1 MKFSIPFFG
10 KRPADL
16 EKRDLEQSSAG
27 GATNQPLESLSPVEP
42 DRKPFVVPDSADAM
56 PSFSQ
61 PVELANIASATID
74 ANANTNAGDTLSP
87 NQNTSASPDHA
98 GGSANAAAIPV
109 SLASEAI
116 AQTVLAAAELP
127 KQMESMLM
135 SQEDII
141 AAYKIFLKRHPETME
156 VIKPRV
162 GLTGDRVL
170 VDFLSSSEFTSR
182 PEVVNLIFA
191 IAKKLLDEQKA
202 RATQEATA
210 SPSTPAPENPAGGP

>member
-1 MKFSIPFFG
+1 MKFAIPFLK
-10 KRPADL
+10 KRTE
-16 EKRDLEQSSAG
+16 EKEPRAPEPQTSSAG
-27 GATNQPLESLSPVEP
+27 LRPSAVPEAEK
-42 DRKPFVVPDSADAM
+42 KPFVVPESANAM

-61 PVELANIASATID
+61 PVELAQLASAAQHVLPDGPAPHEAASAKAAPLVTPSATPSD
-74 ANANTNAGDTLSP
+74 NAPPALSE
-87 NQNTSASPDHA
+87 TTA
-98 GGSANAAAIPV
+98 
-109 SLASEAI
+109 EK
-116 AQTVLAAAELP
+116 VLSAAETP

-191 IAKKLLDEQKA
+191 LAKKLLDEQKA
-202 RATQEATA
+202 KTAQEASAAAATSA
-210 SPSTPAPENPAGGP
+210 SQDPNTKPTQV

>member
-1 MKFSIPFFG
+1 VPE
-10 KRPADL
+10 A
-16 EKRDLEQSSAG
+16 EK
-27 GATNQPLESLSPVEP
+27 
-42 DRKPFVVPDSADAM
+42 KPFVVPESANAM

-61 PVELANIASATID
+61 PVELAQLASAAQALPD
-74 ANANTNAGDTLSP
+74 GPAPHEA
-87 NQNTSASPDHA
+87 AS
-98 GGSANAAAIPV
+98 
-109 SLASEAI
+109 AI
-116 AQTVLAAAELP
+116 AAPLVTPLVTPSATPSDNAPPALSETTAEKVLSAAETP

-191 IAKKLLDEQKA
+191 LAKKLLDEQKA
-202 RATQEATA
+202 KTAQQASAAAATSA
-210 SPSTPAPENPAGGP
+210 SQDPNTKPTQV

>member
-1 MKFSIPFFG
+1 MKFAIPFLK
-10 KRPADL
+10 KRTE
-16 EKRDLEQSSAG
+16 EKEPRASEPQTSSAG
-27 GATNQPLESLSPVEP
+27 LRPSAVPEAEK
-42 DRKPFVVPDSADAM
+42 KPFVVPESANAM

-61 PVELANIASATID
+61 PVELAQLASAAQHVLPDGPAPHEAASAKAAPLVTPLVTPSATPSD
-74 ANANTNAGDTLSP
+74 NAPPALSE
-87 NQNTSASPDHA
+87 TTA
-98 GGSANAAAIPV
+98 
-109 SLASEAI
+109 EK
-116 AQTVLAAAELP
+116 VLSAAETP

-191 IAKKLLDEQKA
+191 LAKKLLDEQKA
-202 RATQEATA
+202 KATQEAIA
-210 SPSTPAPENPAGGP
+210 SPSTPASENSP

>member
-1 MKFSIPFFG
+1 MKFAIPFLK
-10 KRPADL
+10 KRTE
-16 EKRDLEQSSAG
+16 EKEPRASEPQTSSAG
-27 GATNQPLESLSPVEP
+27 LRPSAVPEAEK
-42 DRKPFVVPDSADAM
+42 KPFVVPESANAM

-61 PVELANIASATID
+61 PVELAQLASAAQHVLPDGPAPHEAASAKAAPFVTPSVTPFVTPSD
-74 ANANTNAGDTLSP
+74 NAPPALSE
-87 NQNTSASPDHA
+87 TTA
-98 GGSANAAAIPV
+98 
-109 SLASEAI
+109 EK
-116 AQTVLAAAELP
+116 VLSAAETP

-191 IAKKLLDEQKA
+191 LAKKLLDEQKA
-202 RATQEATA
+202 KTAQEASAAKATSATQD
-210 SPSTPAPENPAGGP
+210 PNPKPT

>member
-1 MKFSIPFFG
+1 MKFAIPFLK
-10 KRPADL
+10 KRTE
-16 EKRDLEQSSAG
+16 EKEPRASEPQTSSSGLRPSAVPE
-27 GATNQPLESLSPVEP
+27 AEK
-42 DRKPFVVPDSADAM
+42 KPFVVPESANAM

-61 PVELANIASATID
+61 PVELAQLASAAQHVLPDGPAPHEAASAKAAPLVTPSATPSD
-74 ANANTNAGDTLSP
+74 NAPPALSE
-87 NQNTSASPDHA
+87 TTA
-98 GGSANAAAIPV
+98 
-109 SLASEAI
+109 EK
-116 AQTVLAAAELP
+116 VLSAAETP

-170 VDFLSSSEFTSR
+170 VDFLSSREFTSR

-191 IAKKLLDEQKA
+191 LAKKLLDEQKA
-202 RATQEATA
+202 KTAQEASAAAATSATQD
-210 SPSTPAPENPAGGP
+210 PNPKPTQL

>member
-1 MKFSIPFFG
+1 MKFAIPFLK
-10 KRPADL
+10 KRTE
-16 EKRDLEQSSAG
+16 EKEPRAPEPQTSSAG
-27 GATNQPLESLSPVEP
+27 LRPSAVPEAEK
-42 DRKPFVVPDSADAM
+42 KPFVVPESANAM

-61 PVELANIASATID
+61 PVELAQLASAAQHVLPDGPAQHEAASAKAAPLVTPLVTPSATPSD
-74 ANANTNAGDTLSP
+74 NAPPALSE
-87 NQNTSASPDHA
+87 TTA
-98 GGSANAAAIPV
+98 
-109 SLASEAI
+109 EK
-116 AQTVLAAAELP
+116 VLSAAETP

-191 IAKKLLDEQKA
+191 LAKKLLDEQKA
-202 RATQEATA
+202 KTAQEASA
-210 SPSTPAPENPAGGP
+210 SPSTPAAENAQ

>member
-1 MKFSIPFFG
+1 MKFAIPFLK
-10 KRPADL
+10 KRTE
-16 EKRDLEQSSAG
+16 EKEPRASEPQTSSAG
-27 GATNQPLESLSPVEP
+27 LKPIAVPEAEK
-42 DRKPFVVPDSADAM
+42 KPFVVPESANAM

-61 PVELANIASATID
+61 PVELAQLASATQHALPD
-74 ANANTNAGDTLSP
+74 TPTPQETSSAPAAPLATPLLTPSDNAPPALSE
-87 NQNTSASPDHA
+87 TTAEKALS
-98 GGSANAAAIPV
+98 
-109 SLASEAI
+109 
-116 AQTVLAAAELP
+116 AAETP

-191 IAKKLLDEQKA
+191 LAKKLLDEQKA
-202 RATQEATA
+202 KAIQEATA
-210 SPSTPAPENPAGGP
+210 SPSTPAPENPP

>member
-1 MKFSIPFFG
+1 MKFAIPFLK
-10 KRPADL
+10 KRTE
-16 EKRDLEQSSAG
+16 EKEPRASEPQTSSAG
-27 GATNQPLESLSPVEP
+27 LRPSAVPEAEK
-42 DRKPFVVPDSADAM
+42 KPFVVPESANAM

-61 PVELANIASATID
+61 PVELAQLASAAQHVLPDGPAPHEAASAKAAPLVTPSATPSD
-74 ANANTNAGDTLSP
+74 NAPPALSE
-87 NQNTSASPDHA
+87 TTA
-98 GGSANAAAIPV
+98 
-109 SLASEAI
+109 EK
-116 AQTVLAAAELP
+116 VLSAAETP

-170 VDFLSSSEFTSR
+170 VDFLSSREFTSR

-191 IAKKLLDEQKA
+191 LAKKLLDEQKA
-202 RATQEATA
+202 KTAQEASAATA
-210 SPSTPAPENPAGGP
+210 TSASQDPNPKPTQV

>member
-1 MKFSIPFFG
+1 MKFAIPFLK
-10 KRPADL
+10 KRTVDKELLAD
-16 EKRDLEQSSAG
+16 EPPSSSAG
-27 GATNQPLESLSPVEP
+27 RIPSALPEAEK
-42 DRKPFVVPDSADAM
+42 KPFVVPESANAM

-61 PVELANIASATID
+61 PVELAQLASATQHALPD
-74 ANANTNAGDTLSP
+74 TPTPQETSSAPAAPLATPLATPLLTPSDNAPPALSE
-87 NQNTSASPDHA
+87 TTAEKALS
-98 GGSANAAAIPV
+98 
-109 SLASEAI
+109 
-116 AQTVLAAAELP
+116 AAETP

-191 IAKKLLDEQKA
+191 LAKKLLDEQKA
-202 RATQEATA
+202 KAIQEATT
-210 SPSTPAPENPAGGP
+210 SPSTPAPETPP

>member
-1 MKFSIPFFG
+1 MKFAIPFLK
-10 KRPADL
+10 KRTE
-16 EKRDLEQSSAG
+16 EKEPRASEPQTSSAG
-27 GATNQPLESLSPVEP
+27 LRPSAVPEAEK
-42 DRKPFVVPDSADAM
+42 KPFVVPESANAM

-61 PVELANIASATID
+61 PVELAQLASAAQHVLPDGPAPHEAASAKATPLVTPSD
-74 ANANTNAGDTLSP
+74 NAPPAFNETTAEKVLS
-87 NQNTSASPDHA
+87 
-98 GGSANAAAIPV
+98 
-109 SLASEAI
+109 
-116 AQTVLAAAELP
+116 AAETP

-191 IAKKLLDEQKA
+191 LAKKLLDEQKA
-202 RATQEATA
+202 KATQEATV
-210 SPSTPAPENPAGGP
+210 SPSTPASENSP

>member
-1 MKFSIPFFG
+1 MKFAIPFLK
-10 KRPADL
+10 KRTE
-16 EKRDLEQSSAG
+16 EKEPRASEPQTSSAG
-27 GATNQPLESLSPVEP
+27 LRPSAVPEAEK
-42 DRKPFVVPDSADAM
+42 KPFVVPESANAM

-61 PVELANIASATID
+61 PVELAQLASAAQHALPDGPAPHEAASAKAAPFVTPSVTPSD
-74 ANANTNAGDTLSP
+74 NAPPALSE
-87 NQNTSASPDHA
+87 TTA
-98 GGSANAAAIPV
+98 
-109 SLASEAI
+109 EK
-116 AQTVLAAAELP
+116 VLSAAETP

-191 IAKKLLDEQKA
+191 LAKKLLDEQKA
-202 RATQEATA
+202 KTAQEASA
-210 SPSTPAPENPAGGP
+210 SPSTPAAENAQ

>member
-1 MKFSIPFFG
+1 MKFAIPFLK
-10 KRPADL
+10 KRTE
-16 EKRDLEQSSAG
+16 EKEPRAPEPQTSSAG
-27 GATNQPLESLSPVEP
+27 LRPSAVPEAEK
-42 DRKPFVVPDSADAM
+42 KPFVVPESANAM

-61 PVELANIASATID
+61 PVELAQLASAAQHVLPDGPAPHEAASAKAAPLVTPSATPSD
-74 ANANTNAGDTLSP
+74 NAPPALSE
-87 NQNTSASPDHA
+87 TTA
-98 GGSANAAAIPV
+98 
-109 SLASEAI
+109 EK
-116 AQTVLAAAELP
+116 VLSAAETP

-191 IAKKLLDEQKA
+191 LAKKLLDEQKSKTA
-202 RATQEATA
+202 QEASAATATSATQD
-210 SPSTPAPENPAGGP
+210 PNPKPTQV

>member
-1 MKFSIPFFG
+1 MKFAIPFLK
-10 KRPADL
+10 KRTE
-16 EKRDLEQSSAG
+16 EKEPRASEPQTSSAG
-27 GATNQPLESLSPVEP
+27 LRPSAVPEAEK
-42 DRKPFVVPDSADAM
+42 KPFVVPESANAM

-61 PVELANIASATID
+61 PVELAQLASAAQHVLPD
-74 ANANTNAGDTLSP
+74 GPAPHEA
-87 NQNTSASPDHA
+87 AS
-98 GGSANAAAIPV
+98 
-109 SLASEAI
+109 AI
-116 AQTVLAAAELP
+116 AAPLVTPLVTPSATPSDNAPPALSETTAEKVLSAAETP

-191 IAKKLLDEQKA
+191 LAKKLLDEQKA
-202 RATQEATA
+202 KTAQEASA
-210 SPSTPAPENPAGGP
+210 SPSTPAAENAQ

>member
-1 MKFSIPFFG
+1 MKFAIPFLK
-10 KRPADL
+10 KRTE
-16 EKRDLEQSSAG
+16 EKEPRASEPQTSSAG
-27 GATNQPLESLSPVEP
+27 LRPSAMPEAEK
-42 DRKPFVVPDSADAM
+42 KPFVVPESANAM

-61 PVELANIASATID
+61 PVELAQLASAAQHVLPDGPAPHEAASAKAAPLVTPSATPSD
-74 ANANTNAGDTLSP
+74 NAPPALSE
-87 NQNTSASPDHA
+87 TTA
-98 GGSANAAAIPV
+98 
-109 SLASEAI
+109 EK
-116 AQTVLAAAELP
+116 VLSAAETP

-191 IAKKLLDEQKA
+191 LAKKLLDEQKA
-202 RATQEATA
+202 KTAQEASA
-210 SPSTPAPENPAGGP
+210 SPSTPAAENAQ

>member
-1 MKFSIPFFG
+1 MKFAIPFLK
-10 KRPADL
+10 KRTE
-16 EKRDLEQSSAG
+16 EKEPRASEPQTSSAG
-27 GATNQPLESLSPVEP
+27 LKPIAVPEAEK
-42 DRKPFVVPDSADAM
+42 KPFVVPESANAM

-61 PVELANIASATID
+61 PVELAQLASATQHALPD
-74 ANANTNAGDTLSP
+74 TPTPQETSSAPATPLATPLLTPSDNAPPALSE
-87 NQNTSASPDHA
+87 TTAEKALS
-98 GGSANAAAIPV
+98 
-109 SLASEAI
+109 
-116 AQTVLAAAELP
+116 AAETP

-191 IAKKLLDEQKA
+191 LAKKLLDEQKA
-202 RATQEATA
+202 KATQEAVA
-210 SPSTPAPENPAGGP
+210 SPSTPAPENPAGGA

>member
-1 MKFSIPFFG
+1 MKFAIPFLK
-10 KRPADL
+10 KRTE
-16 EKRDLEQSSAG
+16 EKEPRASEPQTSSAG
-27 GATNQPLESLSPVEP
+27 LRPSAVPEAEK
-42 DRKPFVVPDSADAM
+42 KPFVVPESANAM

-61 PVELANIASATID
+61 PVELAQLASAAQHVLPDGPAPHEAASAKAAPLVTPSATPSD
-74 ANANTNAGDTLSP
+74 NAPPALSE
-87 NQNTSASPDHA
+87 TTA
-98 GGSANAAAIPV
+98 
-109 SLASEAI
+109 EK
-116 AQTVLAAAELP
+116 VLSAAETP

-191 IAKKLLDEQKA
+191 LAKKLLDEQKA
-202 RATQEATA
+202 KTAQEATA
-210 SPSTPAPENPAGGP
+210 LPSTPASENSP

>member
-1 MKFSIPFFG
+1 MKFAIPFLK
-10 KRPADL
+10 KRTE
-16 EKRDLEQSSAG
+16 EKEPRASEPQTSSAG
-27 GATNQPLESLSPVEP
+27 LRPSAVPEAEK
-42 DRKPFVVPDSADAM
+42 KPFVVPESANAM

-61 PVELANIASATID
+61 PVELAQLASAAQHVLPDGPAPHEAASAKAAPSVTPFVTPSD
-74 ANANTNAGDTLSP
+74 NAPPALSE
-87 NQNTSASPDHA
+87 TTA
-98 GGSANAAAIPV
+98 
-109 SLASEAI
+109 EK
-116 AQTVLAAAELP
+116 VLSAAETP

-170 VDFLSSSEFTSR
+170 VDFLSSREFTSR

-191 IAKKLLDEQKA
+191 LAKKLLDEQKA
-202 RATQEATA
+202 KTAQEASA
-210 SPSTPAPENPAGGP
+210 SPSTPAAENAQ

>member
-1 MKFSIPFFG
+1 MKFAIPFLK
-10 KRPADL
+10 KRTE
-16 EKRDLEQSSAG
+16 EKEPRASEPQTSSAG
-27 GATNQPLESLSPVEP
+27 LRPSAVPEAEK
-42 DRKPFVVPDSADAM
+42 KPFVVPESANAM

-61 PVELANIASATID
+61 PVELAQLASAAQHVLPDGPAPHEAASAKAAPLVTPSATPSD
-74 ANANTNAGDTLSP
+74 NAPPALSE
-87 NQNTSASPDHA
+87 TTA
-98 GGSANAAAIPV
+98 
-109 SLASEAI
+109 EK
-116 AQTVLAAAELP
+116 VLSAAETP

-170 VDFLSSSEFTSR
+170 VDFLSSREFTSR

-191 IAKKLLDEQKA
+191 LAKKLLDEQKA
-202 RATQEATA
+202 KTAQEASAAAATSATQD
-210 SPSTPAPENPAGGP
+210 PNPKPTQL

>member
-1 MKFSIPFFG
+1 MKFAIPFLK
-10 KRPADL
+10 KRTE
-16 EKRDLEQSSAG
+16 EKEPRASEPQTSSAG
-27 GATNQPLESLSPVEP
+27 LRPSAVPEAEK
-42 DRKPFVVPDSADAM
+42 KPFVVPESANAM

-61 PVELANIASATID
+61 PVELAQLASAAQHVLPDGPAPHEAASAKAAPLVTPSATPSD
-74 ANANTNAGDTLSP
+74 NAPPALSE
-87 NQNTSASPDHA
+87 TTA
-98 GGSANAAAIPV
+98 
-109 SLASEAI
+109 EK
-116 AQTVLAAAELP
+116 VLSAAETP

-191 IAKKLLDEQKA
+191 LAKKLLDEQKA
-202 RATQEATA
+202 KTAQEASAAKATSA
-210 SPSTPAPENPAGGP
+210 SQDPNTKPTQV

>member
-1 MKFSIPFFG
+1 MKFAIPFLK
-10 KRPADL
+10 KRTEEKEPLAD
-16 EKRDLEQSSAG
+16 EPPSSSAG
-27 GATNQPLESLSPVEP
+27 RIPSTLPEAEK
-42 DRKPFVVPDSADAM
+42 KPFVVPESANAM

-61 PVELANIASATID
+61 PVELAQLASATQHALPD
-74 ANANTNAGDTLSP
+74 TPTPQETSSAPAAPLATPLLTPSDNAPPALSE
-87 NQNTSASPDHA
+87 TTAEKALS
-98 GGSANAAAIPV
+98 
-109 SLASEAI
+109 
-116 AQTVLAAAELP
+116 AAETP

-191 IAKKLLDEQKA
+191 LAKKLLDEQKA
-202 RATQEATA
+202 KATQEAVA
-210 SPSTPAPENPAGGP
+210 SPSTPAPENPAGGA

>member
-1 MKFSIPFFG
+1 MKFAIPFLK
-10 KRPADL
+10 KRTE
-16 EKRDLEQSSAG
+16 EKEPRASEPQTSSAG
-27 GATNQPLESLSPVEP
+27 LRPSAVPEAEK
-42 DRKPFVVPDSADAM
+42 KPFVVPESANAM

-61 PVELANIASATID
+61 PVELAQLASATQH
-74 ANANTNAGDTLSP
+74 ALPDTP
-87 NQNTSASPDHA
+87 TPQETS
-98 GGSANAAAIPV
+98 SAPAA
-109 SLASEAI
+109 SLATPLVTPLLTPSDNAPPALSETTAEK
-116 AQTVLAAAELP
+116 ALSAAETP

-191 IAKKLLDEQKA
+191 LAKKLLDEQKA
-202 RATQEATA
+202 KTAQEASA
-210 SPSTPAPENPAGGP
+210 SPSTPAAENAQ

>member
-1 MKFSIPFFG
+1 MKFAIPFLK
-10 KRPADL
+10 KRTE
-16 EKRDLEQSSAG
+16 EKEPRASEPQTSSAG
-27 GATNQPLESLSPVEP
+27 LRPSAVPEAEK
-42 DRKPFVVPDSADAM
+42 KPFVVPESANAM

-61 PVELANIASATID
+61 PVELAQLASAAQHVLPDGPAPHEAASAKAAPLVTPSATPSD
-74 ANANTNAGDTLSP
+74 NAPPALSE
-87 NQNTSASPDHA
+87 TTA
-98 GGSANAAAIPV
+98 
-109 SLASEAI
+109 EK
-116 AQTVLAAAELP
+116 VLSAAETP

-191 IAKKLLDEQKA
+191 LAKKLLDEQKA
-202 RATQEATA
+202 KTAQEASA
-210 SPSTPAPENPAGGP
+210 SPSTPASENSP

>member
-1 MKFSIPFFG
+1 MKFAIPFLK
-10 KRPADL
+10 KRTE
-16 EKRDLEQSSAG
+16 EKEPRASEPQTSSAG
-27 GATNQPLESLSPVEP
+27 LRPSAVPEAEK
-42 DRKPFVVPDSADAM
+42 KPFVVPESANAM

-61 PVELANIASATID
+61 PVELAQLASAAQHVLPDGPAPYEPASAI
-74 ANANTNAGDTLSP
+74 AAPLVSP
-87 NQNTSASPDHA
+87 LVAPSDNASPA
-98 GGSANAAAIPV
+98 PA
-109 SLASEAI
+109 LSETTAEK
-116 AQTVLAAAELP
+116 ALSAAETP

-191 IAKKLLDEQKA
+191 LAKKLLDEQKA
-202 RATQEATA
+202 KTAQEASA
-210 SPSTPAPENPAGGP
+210 SPSTPAAENAQ

>member
-1 MKFSIPFFG
+1 MKFAIPFLK
-10 KRPADL
+10 KRTE
-16 EKRDLEQSSAG
+16 EKEPRAPEPQTSSAG
-27 GATNQPLESLSPVEP
+27 LRPSAVPEAEK
-42 DRKPFVVPDSADAM
+42 KPFVVPESANTM

-61 PVELANIASATID
+61 PVELAQLASAAQHALPDGPAPHEAASAKAAPLVTPLVTPSD
-74 ANANTNAGDTLSP
+74 NAPPALSEI
-87 NQNTSASPDHA
+87 TA
-98 GGSANAAAIPV
+98 
-109 SLASEAI
+109 EK
-116 AQTVLAAAELP
+116 VLSAAETP

-191 IAKKLLDEQKA
+191 LAKKLLDEQKA
-202 RATQEATA
+202 KTAQEASA
-210 SPSTPAPENPAGGP
+210 SPSTPAAENAQ

>member
-1 MKFSIPFFG
+1 MKFAIPFLK
-10 KRPADL
+10 KRTE
-16 EKRDLEQSSAG
+16 EKEPRASEPQTSSAG
-27 GATNQPLESLSPVEP
+27 LRPSAVPEAEK
-42 DRKPFVVPDSADAM
+42 KPFVVPESANAM

-61 PVELANIASATID
+61 PVELAQLASAAQHVLPDGPAPHEAASAKAAPLVTPLVTPSATPSD
-74 ANANTNAGDTLSP
+74 NAPPALSE
-87 NQNTSASPDHA
+87 TT
-98 GGSANAAAIPV
+98 G
-109 SLASEAI
+109 EK
-116 AQTVLAAAELP
+116 VLSAAETP

-191 IAKKLLDEQKA
+191 LAKKLLDEQKA
-202 RATQEATA
+202 KATQEATA
-210 SPSTPAPENPAGGP
+210 LPSTPASENSP

>member
-1 MKFSIPFFG
+1 MKFAIPFLK
-10 KRPADL
+10 KRTE
-16 EKRDLEQSSAG
+16 EKEPRASEPQTSSAG
-27 GATNQPLESLSPVEP
+27 LRPSAVPEAEK
-42 DRKPFVVPDSADAM
+42 KPFVVPESANAM

-61 PVELANIASATID
+61 PVELAQLASAAQHALPDGPAPHEAASAKAAPLVTPSATPSD
-74 ANANTNAGDTLSP
+74 NAPPALSE
-87 NQNTSASPDHA
+87 TT
-98 GGSANAAAIPV
+98 G
-109 SLASEAI
+109 EK
-116 AQTVLAAAELP
+116 VLSAAETP

-191 IAKKLLDEQKA
+191 LAKKLLDEQKA
-202 RATQEATA
+202 KTAQEASA
-210 SPSTPAPENPAGGP
+210 SPSTPAAENAQ

>member
-1 MKFSIPFFG
+1 MKFAIPFLK
-10 KRPADL
+10 KRTE
-16 EKRDLEQSSAG
+16 EKEPRASEPQTSSAG
-27 GATNQPLESLSPVEP
+27 LRPSAVPEAEK
-42 DRKPFVVPDSADAM
+42 KPFVVPESANAM

-61 PVELANIASATID
+61 PVELAQLASAAQHVLPDGPAPHVAASAKAAPLVTPLVTPSATPSD
-74 ANANTNAGDTLSP
+74 NAPPALSE
-87 NQNTSASPDHA
+87 TTA
-98 GGSANAAAIPV
+98 
-109 SLASEAI
+109 EK
-116 AQTVLAAAELP
+116 VLSAAETP

-170 VDFLSSSEFTSR
+170 MDFLSSSEFTSR

-191 IAKKLLDEQKA
+191 LAKKLLDEQKA
-202 RATQEATA
+202 KTAQEASAAAATSA
-210 SPSTPAPENPAGGP
+210 SQDPNTKPTQV

>member
-1 MKFSIPFFG
+1 MKFAIPFLK
-10 KRPADL
+10 KRTE
-16 EKRDLEQSSAG
+16 EKEPRAPEPQTSSAG
-27 GATNQPLESLSPVEP
+27 LRPSAVPEAEK
-42 DRKPFVVPDSADAM
+42 KPFVVPESANAM

-61 PVELANIASATID
+61 PVELAQLASAAQHVLPDGPAPHEAASAKAAPLVTPLVTPSATPSD
-74 ANANTNAGDTLSP
+74 NAPPALSE
-87 NQNTSASPDHA
+87 TTA
-98 GGSANAAAIPV
+98 
-109 SLASEAI
+109 EK
-116 AQTVLAAAELP
+116 VLSAAETP

-191 IAKKLLDEQKA
+191 LAKKLLDEQKA
-202 RATQEATA
+202 KTAQEASA
-210 SPSTPAPENPAGGP
+210 SPSTPAAENAQ

>member
-1 MKFSIPFFG
+1 MKFAIPFLK
-10 KRPADL
+10 KRTE
-16 EKRDLEQSSAG
+16 EKEPRAPEPQTSSAG
-27 GATNQPLESLSPVEP
+27 LRPSAVPEAEK
-42 DRKPFVVPDSADAM
+42 KPFVVPESANAM

-61 PVELANIASATID
+61 PVELAQLASAAQHVLPDGPAPHEAASAKAAPLVTPSATPSD
-74 ANANTNAGDTLSP
+74 NAPPALSE
-87 NQNTSASPDHA
+87 TTA
-98 GGSANAAAIPV
+98 
-109 SLASEAI
+109 EK
-116 AQTVLAAAELP
+116 VLSAAETP

-191 IAKKLLDEQKA
+191 LAKKLLDEQKA
-202 RATQEATA
+202 KTAQEASA
-210 SPSTPAPENPAGGP
+210 SPSTPAAENAQ

>member
-27 GATNQPLESLSPVEP
+27 GASKQPLESLLPVEP

-61 PVELANIASATID
+61 PVELANIASASI
-74 ANANTNAGDTLSP
+74 NPNAGDTLSP
-87 NQNTSASPDHA
+87 NQNTSPSPDHA
-98 GGSANAAAIPV
+98 AGSANAAAIPV
-109 SLASEAI
+109 PLVSEAI

-191 IAKKLLDEQKA
+191 LAKKLLDEQKA
-202 RATQEATA
+202 KATQEATA
-210 SPSTPAPENPAGGP
+210 SPSTPASENSS

>member
-1 MKFSIPFFG
+1 MKFAIPFLK
-10 KRPADL
+10 KRTE
-16 EKRDLEQSSAG
+16 EKEPLVPEPQTSSAG
-27 GATNQPLESLSPVEP
+27 LRPSAVPEAEK
-42 DRKPFVVPDSADAM
+42 KPFVVPESANAM

-61 PVELANIASATID
+61 PVELAQLASAAQALPD
-74 ANANTNAGDTLSP
+74 GPAPHEA
-87 NQNTSASPDHA
+87 AS
-98 GGSANAAAIPV
+98 
-109 SLASEAI
+109 AI
-116 AQTVLAAAELP
+116 AAPLVTPLVTPSATPSDNAPPALSETTAEKVLSAAETP

-191 IAKKLLDEQKA
+191 LAKKLLDEQKA
-202 RATQEATA
+202 KTAQEASAATTTSA
-210 SPSTPAPENPAGGP
+210 SQDPNPKPTQV

>member
-1 MKFSIPFFG
+1 MKFAIPFLK
-10 KRPADL
+10 KRTE
-16 EKRDLEQSSAG
+16 EKEPRAPEPQTSSAG
-27 GATNQPLESLSPVEP
+27 LRPSAVPEAEK
-42 DRKPFVVPDSADAM
+42 KPFVVPESANAM

-61 PVELANIASATID
+61 PVELAQLASAAQHVLPDGPAPHEAASAKAAPLVTPLVTPSATPSD
-74 ANANTNAGDTLSP
+74 NAPPALSE
-87 NQNTSASPDHA
+87 TTAEKALS
-98 GGSANAAAIPV
+98 
-109 SLASEAI
+109 
-116 AQTVLAAAELP
+116 AAETP

-191 IAKKLLDEQKA
+191 LAKKLLDEQKA
-202 RATQEATA
+202 KTAQEASAATATSATQD
-210 SPSTPAPENPAGGP
+210 PNPKPT

>member
-1 MKFSIPFFG
+1 MKFAIPFLK
-10 KRPADL
+10 KRTE
-16 EKRDLEQSSAG
+16 EKEPRASEPQTSSAG
-27 GATNQPLESLSPVEP
+27 LRPSAMPEAEK
-42 DRKPFVVPDSADAM
+42 KPFVVPESANAM

-61 PVELANIASATID
+61 PVELAQLASAAQHVLPDGPAPHEAASAKAAPLVTPLVTPSATPSD
-74 ANANTNAGDTLSP
+74 NAPPALSE
-87 NQNTSASPDHA
+87 TTA
-98 GGSANAAAIPV
+98 
-109 SLASEAI
+109 EK
-116 AQTVLAAAELP
+116 VLSAAETP
-127 KQMESMLM
+127 KQMGSMLM

-191 IAKKLLDEQKA
+191 LAKKLLDEQKA
-202 RATQEATA
+202 KATQEATA
-210 SPSTPAPENPAGGP
+210 SPSTPASENSP